1 MLSQA
6 YMQNAFAV
14 GGLVAIVSGVV
25 GFFVVLRGASFA
37 AHALA
42 QVGFAGAAGAVL
54 IGIEPLWGLLSFA
67 LLGGVGIG
75 VLDERESG
83 RDASTALVMTA
94 ALGTGA
100 LFLVLN
106 RSYAT
111 EAFSLLFG
119 TIVGISRTEVVE
131 MAVLV
136 ALALAL
142 IGLLYRPLLFATVN
156 PDAARARGVPMG
168 RLNVAFLACLA
179 IAAAATV
186 PTVGTLLIFALLV
199 APPAAA
205 VTLTDRPSSALCLG
219 VVLNLACCWTGIAL
233 AYYLALPIGFL
244 IAVLAAVVY
253 LAARTLRAYLDRS
266 GRVANSHVTDPNV
279 LRIL

>member
-1 MLSQA
+1 MLSQPA
-6 YMQNAFAV
+6 MQNAFLV
-14 GGLVAIVSGVV
+14 GGLIAIVSGAV

-54 IGIEPLWGLLSFA
+54 IGIDPLWGLLSFA

-75 VLDERESG
+75 VLGERESG

-94 ALGTGA
+94 ALGLGA

-106 RSYAT
+106 RAYAT

-131 MAVLV
+131 MALVVGAALLVL
-136 ALALAL
+136 AF
-142 IGLLYRPLLFATVN
+142 LYRPLLFATVS
-156 PDAARARGVPMG
+156 PASARARGVPM
-168 RLNVAFLACLA
+168 RWLNVAFLACLA
-179 IAAAATV
+179 AAATATV
-186 PTVGTLLIFALLV
+186 PIVGTLLIFALVV

-205 VTLTDRPSSALCLG
+205 VALTDRPWSALCLS
-219 VVLNLACCWTGIAL
+219 VVLNLACCWTGITL
-233 AYYLALPIGFL
+233 AYYLGLPAGFI
-244 IAVLAAVVY
+244 IAVLAAGTY
-253 LAARTLRAYLDRS
+253 FAARAVPFGRA
-266 GRVANSHVTDPNV
+266 
-279 LRIL
+279 

>member
-1 MLSQA
+1 MLTQA

-25 GFFVVLRGASFA
+25 GFFVVLRAASFA

-54 IGIEPLWGLLSFA
+54 IGVDPLWGLLAFA
-67 LLGGVGIG
+67 LLGAAGIG
-75 VLDERESG
+75 VLGERDSG

-119 TIVGISRTEVVE
+119 TIVGISRAEVVE
-131 MAVLV
+131 MAILVTV
-136 ALALAL
+136 ALALIA
-142 IGLLYRPLLFATVN
+142 LLYRPLLFATVN
-156 PDAARARGVPMG
+156 PDAARARGIPMR

-205 VTLTDRPSSALCLG
+205 VALTDRPSAALVLA

-244 IAVLAAVVY
+244 IAVLAALVY
-253 LAARTLRAYLDRS
+253 LAARTVRGYRDRRGSKGARAG
-266 GRVANSHVTDPNV
+266 GRTVPLPS
-279 LRIL
+279 